1 MEQFIHELWIARWAL
16 AQGLLLTVEISLA
29 SIICGTIIGL
39 FAGIGLTYGRWP
51 LRLPIRAFVDC
62 IRGIPVLV
70 LILASFYLL
79 TFAGINLTAIESGL
93 FALSVFCGAH
103 MGEII
108 RGALQSIPR
117 TQIDAGRAIGL
128 TFPKI
133 LAYVLLPQAARQI
146 IPVWINTGA
155 ELVKASTLLSVIGT
169 GELLLRTQEVVG
181 RNFMTL
187 EFYGLCGLLYF
198 LVNYM
203 IERFGKFASQRFAL
217 Q

>member
-1 MEQFIHELWIARWAL
+1 MEQFLHELWIARWPL
-16 AQGLLLTVEISLA
+16 AQGLLLTVEISVA
-29 SIICGTIIGL
+29 SIMCGTIIGL
-39 FAGIGLTYGRWP
+39 FGGIGLTYGKWFLRWP
-51 LRLPIRAFVDC
+51 IRVLVDC

-93 FALSVFCGAH
+93 LALSIFCGAH

-108 RGALQSIPR
+108 RGALQSIPPG
-117 TQIDAGRAIGL
+117 QIDAARAIGL
-128 TFPKI
+128 TFPRI
-133 LAYVLLPQAARQI
+133 LAYVLLPQAMRQI
-146 IPVWINTGA
+146 MPVWINTGA

-169 GELLLRTQEVVG
+169 GELLFRTQEIIG

-187 EFYGLCGLLYF
+187 EFYGLCGILYF
-198 LVNYM
+198 LVNSM
-203 IERFGKFASQRFAL
+203 IERFGKFAGQRFAL